1 MRHLNMYLPQDAR
14 MAIFTRFSHLTLAAT
29 LLIGSLGICGN
40 LVSVAIFA
48 RREVAI
54 AFTELN
60 LVFPQQIC
68 LPAGQELLQ
77 RHPDCFEPERQ
88 PAHCVGDAG
97 EPEELLGGVLPRC
110 PHPHLPTLPL
120 PILQVNQGADSG
132 GKALF
137 MFQEYPE

>member
-1 MRHLNMYLPQDAR
+1 MRHLKMYLPQDAR

-60 LVFPQQIC
+60 LVFP
-68 LPAGQELLQ
+68 
-77 RHPDCFEPERQ
+77 
-88 PAHCVGDAG
+88 
-97 EPEELLGGVLPRC
+97 
-110 PHPHLPTLPL
+110 
-120 PILQVNQGADSG
+120 N
-132 GKALF
+132 
-137 MFQEYPE
+137 MFACRPGTASATS